1 MNIDNNVFEE
11 LDKLYEEDSNE
22 YPTLLDLI
30 RCSTVVAIVNDV
42 REFTHAEAE
51 DLAAQFNYSD
61 EVDFEEDYE
70 PIIET
75 SISPLAGRSADKFI
89 VPESEV
95 REVIRKIINN
105 NIILVTDEDT
115 PNGIQNVEF
124 MNELQLSEADVKEL
138 IRQLNVGDYS
148 YSAPSRN
155 VRRASNILT
164 FFITKKDFRLAD
176 GRTFNDLRVYVKVDA
191 TREGRVTAVSFHR
204 GSGSLRHPYENN

>member
-1 MNIDNNVFEE
+1 MDNVSEE
-11 LDKLYEEDSNE
+11 LNKIYEDSTND

-30 RCSTVVAIVNDV
+30 RCSTIVAIVNDV

-51 DLAAQFNYSD
+51 DLAAQFNYAD

-70 PIIET
+70 PIVEAPV
-75 SISPLAGRSADKFI
+75 SPLAGRSTDKFI

-105 NIILVTDEDT
+105 NIVLVTDEDT

-124 MNELQLSEADVKEL
+124 MDELQITEADVKEL

-148 YSAPSRN
+148 YIAPSRN
-155 VRRASNILT
+155 IHRAGNILT
-164 FFITKKDFRLAD
+164 FFITKKNFRLAD
-176 GRTFNDLRVYVKVDA
+176 GRTFDNLRVYVKVDA

-204 GSGSLRHPYENN
+204 GSGSLRHPYEGQV